1 MLKKKERENLNN
13 ISTYQTDIIMPLRS
27 KKQGSK
33 KGKGKAAHQPDLPK
47 RRKREEVSH
56 SSDEAAS
63 PQQQEQEQEHQQE
76 PHSGSEAEAGAGQQ
90 EEPSR
95 EGTGEIYLHF
105 FQMLL
110 ICFISFVSFAHADI
124 IIFFINLCLYI
135 SSR

>member
-1 MLKKKERENLNN
+1 
-13 ISTYQTDIIMPLRS
+13 MPPRS
-27 KKQGSK
+27 RKQGSK

-47 RRKREEVSH
+47 RRKREVSH

-63 PQQQEQEQEHQQE
+63 PQQQEHQQE
-76 PHSGSEAEAGAGQQ
+76 LHSGSEAEAGAGQQ

-95 EGTGEIYLHF
+95 EGTGEIYLHI

-124 IIFFINLCLYI
+124 IIFFIKFMFLYLI
-135 SSR
+135 